1 MDITLISQPRLKHDE
16 ANVICH
22 LFEVGLEKLHIRKPT
37 HSALEISRLLDSIP
51 DQFLSHIVMH
61 RIPQLV
67 NDYGLAGYHH
77 ADGEDMKDC
86 RGTSSR
92 SIHSLK
98 DLSAVDGKFDYFFYG
113 PVYKSISKKGYK
125 PKVPLSMVKE
135 VLDLISP
142 IKNRPK
148 VYAIGGIR
156 RKKIMQLMETGFD
169 GFALLGSIWSRSD
182 PVDAFSKFK
191 HHCEESEHAFV

>member
-1 MDITLISQPRLKHDE
+1 MDITLISQPKLKHDE
-16 ANVICH
+16 ANVICQ

-37 HSALEISRLLDSIP
+37 HTALEISRLLDSIP

-61 RIPQLV
+61 RHPQLV

-98 DLSAVDGKFDYFFYG
+98 TLSAVDCKLDYIFYG
-113 PVYKSISKKGYK
+113 PVYKSISKKGYE
-125 PKVPLSMVKE
+125 PKVPLSKVKD
-135 VLDLISP
+135 VLDLISS

-148 VYAIGGIR
+148 VYALGGIR
-156 RKKIMQLMETGFD
+156 RKKIMQLTETGFD
-169 GFALLGSIWSRSD
+169 GFALLGSVWRHSD
-182 PVDAFSKFK
+182 PVDAFSKIK
-191 HHCEESEHAFV
+191 HHCEESEYAFF

>member
-16 ANVICH
+16 ANVICQ

-61 RIPQLV
+61 RNPQLV

-77 ADGEDMKDC
+77 ADGEDIKDC

-92 SIHSLK
+92 SVHSLN
-98 DLSAVDGKFDYFFYG
+98 DLSAVDGNFDYFFYG
-113 PVYKSISKKGYK
+113 PVYKSISKKDYK
-125 PKVPLSMVKE
+125 PRVPLSKVKE
-135 VLDLISP
+135 VLHLISP
-142 IKNRPK
+142 IKNRAK
-148 VYAIGGIR
+148 VYALGGIR
-156 RKKIMQLMETGFD
+156 RKKIMQLMEIGFD
-169 GFALLGSIWSRSD
+169 GFALLGSVWSHSD
-182 PVDAFSKFK
+182 PVDAFRKFK
-191 HHCEESEHAFV
+191 HHCAESEHAFV